1 MLNFCYAEVF
11 SLKELLWVIYLIVV
25 IDFRTVSI
33 MLYTFF
39 GRMPWTL
46 WGLDIIRH
54 SEPKYILKSFLC
66 DNYEHTFGTWKIRA
80 ELNPSP

>member
-1 MLNFCYAEVF
+1 
-11 SLKELLWVIYLIVV
+11 
-25 IDFRTVSI
+25 